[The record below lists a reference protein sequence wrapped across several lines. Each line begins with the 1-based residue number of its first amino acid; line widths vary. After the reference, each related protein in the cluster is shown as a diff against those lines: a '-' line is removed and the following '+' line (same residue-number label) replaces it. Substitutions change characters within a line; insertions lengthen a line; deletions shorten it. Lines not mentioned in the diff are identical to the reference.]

1 MRGCGATRWT
11 ARDGDTDR
19 SSPAPRHQH
28 ALVPVDRAGQ
38 LGTLYG
44 ARRIDVLRTSDRAL
58 AHQRAVPDPVLAAQ
72 DRLPLCL
79 ALIPRIEVIALGQRD
94 RSRSEEAGLQGVHR
108 TGRITEHAVDAHAV
122 LLVSGDLIRGLAVF
136 PFGRRS
142 LVPADE
148 PWF

>member
-44 ARRIDVLRTSDRAL
+44 ARRIDMLRTSDRAL
-58 AHQRAVPDPVLAAQ
+58 AHQCAVPDPVLAAQ
-72 DRLPLCL
+72 DRLPLGT
-79 ALIPRIEVIALGQRD
+79 ALIPRIEVIALGQSD
-94 RSRSEEAGLQGVHR
+94 RSRSEEAGLQVVYR
-108 TGRITEHAVDAHAV
+108 TGPVTEPGIEPPAV
-122 LLVSGDLIRGLAVF
+122 LLVRGYA
-136 PFGRRS
+136 
-142 LVPADE
+142 
-148 PWF
+148 

>member
-19 SSPAPRHQH
+19 SSPAPQHQH

-44 ARRIDVLRTSDRAL
+44 ARRIDVLRTRDRAVT
-58 AHQRAVPDPVLAAQ
+58 HERAVPHPVHAAQ
-72 DRLPLCL
+72 DRFPLGT

-94 RSRSEEAGLQGVHR
+94 CRRSEEAGLQGVYR
-108 TGRITEHAVDAHAV
+108 TGRVTEHAVDAHAV
-122 LLVSGDLIRGLAVF
+122 LLVRGYLIRRLAVF
-136 PFGRRS
+136 SIG
-142 LVPADE
+142 
-148 PWF
+148 